1 VRVLSFTGDASLA
14 PSRLSSALS
23 PSMAPSGDGGRHS
36 RRSGM
41 AGSSRGG
48 MSRSPSPTGLRVPT
62 PLSSFEVS
70 SPAPTEE
77 QTDPFECCSAT
88 PCFRCVFYQSRRSAK
103 TGAPRSSRPASP
115 GSGGLALST
124 DTRSGDSTA
133 RHGGG
138 GSEGGS
144 EKAAVDS
151 PSDESGPVSPVSFHL
166 PSPVGFGLKL
176 NVLDL

>member
-1 VRVLSFTGDASLA
+1 
-14 PSRLSSALS
+14 
-23 PSMAPSGDGGRHS
+23 MAPSGDCGRHS

-62 PLSSFEVS
+62 PSSSFEVS

-77 QTDPFECCSAT
+77 QTDPFECCSVT
-88 PCFRCVFYQSRRSAK
+88 PCVCCVFYKSRCRAT
-103 TGAPRSSRPASP
+103 TGAGGSLRPVSRGAGPSPAPS
-115 GSGGLALST
+115 GSAS
-124 DTRSGDSTA
+124 RDSTA
-133 RHGGG
+133 RHGGD
-138 GSEGGS
+138 GSGGGS